1 MATVQAP
8 VTLDLQPTHEEQML
22 REAVRGIASEF
33 GPDYIREQAIAGEP
47 PTELW
52 DALASRGYLGVNLPE
67 ELGGGGLGMSGLFA
81 VGEELAANGT
91 PLLLIVVSPAIVGSI
106 IAKHGTEEQ
115 KERVRPADRGGDHE
129 GRVRDHRARRRDEL
143 AQHLDRR

>member
-22 REAVRGIASEF
+22 REAVRGIAS
-33 GPDYIREQAIAGEP
+33 GSARLHPRPGDGREP

-67 ELGGGGLGMSGLFA
+67 E
-81 VGEELAANGT
+81 
-91 PLLLIVVSPAIVGSI
+91 
-106 IAKHGTEEQ
+106 
-115 KERVRPADRGGDHE
+115 
-129 GRVRDHRARRRDEL
+129 
-143 AQHLDRR
+143 